1 MIEMAPAA
9 ATVVEDDIMAG
20 ARRGTAAVAAAVL
33 ALTTTNAASGQTF
46 SAMSPGSG
54 ITVLIN
60 SPSNGQTGYSF
71 RPNED
76 ILVSKIGVIDEG
88 GNGLAASHMVALF
101 HRASGT
107 LLASA
112 TIPSGAGA
120 QFISGSRYL
129 DITPIVLHEGVEY
142 YMLANNFHLDLFRF
156 TVLSQNA
163 FVGVDS
169 HLTWVSSVISNDTNS
184 VFTPYVPEPDLEA
197 GYGPNIRFS
206 LDPLD
211 CNRNNIPDDM
221 EEFADCNANGVP
233 DECDAA
239 VEGDCN
245 ANGLPDSCDID
256 LQPGADA
263 DHNGILDVCELCAG
277 DANGSGVVDVSDL
290 LALLAG
296 WGECGLRCFPGVVDE
311 QECPADTNVDCL
323 IDVTDLLA
331 LLANWGSCEG

>member
-1 MIEMAPAA
+1 M
-9 ATVVEDDIMAG
+9 TG
-20 ARRGTAAVAAAVL
+20 AMRGTAMPLAAILSAMVS
-33 ALTTTNAASGQTF
+33 AAASGQSF
-46 SAMSPGSG
+46 SAMSPGTG
-54 ITVLIN
+54 ITVLVN
-60 SPSNGQTGYSF
+60 SASNGQTGYSF

-76 ILVSKIGVIDEG
+76 ILVTKIGVIDEG
-88 GNGLAASHMVALF
+88 GNGLVASHMVALF

-107 LLASA
+107 MLASA
-112 TIPSGAGA
+112 TIPSGAGG
-120 QFISGSRYL
+120 QLVSGSRYL
-129 DITPIVLHEGVEY
+129 DITPVVLHEDVEY

-163 FVGVDS
+163 FISVDS
-169 HLTWVSSVISNDTNS
+169 HITWVSSVISAQTNS
-184 VFTPYVPEPDLEA
+184 VFTAYQPNPTLRE

-206 LDPLD
+206 LNPLD

-239 VEGDCN
+239 QGDDCN
-245 ANGLPDSCDID
+245 GNGVPDSCDID
-256 LQPGADA
+256 LLPAADG

-277 DANGSGVVDVSDL
+277 DANGNGSVDVSDL

-296 WGECGLRCFPGVVDE
+296 WGECSLRCFPGVVDE

-323 IDVTDLLA
+323 IDVTDLLN
-331 LLANWGSCEG
+331 LLANWGPCEG